1 MIIREITTRNALTK
15 TGIPGYDYCLNPYVG
30 CAHGCTYCYATFMKR
45 FTGHPEPWG
54 SFVDIKVNIV
64 EALQRQVKRI
74 RSGSV
79 IVGSVTDPYQ
89 PVERSS
95 GITRRC
101 LEVLALTDLRV
112 HILTRSNIITRDIDV
127 LKEMPSLEAGFSI
140 TTDNDGIRE
149 IFEPNAPPI
158 ESRLQALEALNDAG
172 IRTYVF
178 AGPLLPLDPVRFAS
192 MISGHADEVLID
204 KLNYSYKVEKLIR
217 SKGLGPQMTLEM
229 SRENARSLAAI
240 LRRSGIPISILFA

>member
-15 TGIPGYDYCLNPYVG
+15 TGIPGYDYCLNPYTG
-30 CAHGCTYCYATFMKR
+30 CAHACTYCYATFMKR

-54 SFVDIKVNIV
+54 SFVDVKINAAD
-64 EALQRQVKRI
+64 ALQRQARRI
-74 RSGSV
+74 RSGSLV
-79 IVGSVTDPYQ
+79 VGSVTDPYQ
-89 PVERSS
+89 PVERKY
-95 GITRRC
+95 GVTRQC
-101 LEVLALTDLRV
+101 LTILARTGLTV
-112 HILTRSNIITRDIDV
+112 HILTRSDLILRDIDI
-127 LKEMPSLEAGFSI
+127 LKHIPAVEAGLSI
-140 TTDNDGIRE
+140 TTDNDDIRK

-158 ESRLQALEALNDAG
+158 EARVGALRALHHAG

-240 LRRSGIPISILFA
+240 LRRSGIEASILFQ